1 MKSLLIG
8 CILACLHLCSNA
20 QSSFISGVLL
30 DNETREAI
38 PYATIAIKEKQEGT
52 LSNAEGK
59 FSLLIKDF
67 QNQDRLTIS
76 CVGFETISLSVA
88 ELAGSESHSI
98 YLKSKTF
105 TLDDAIVT
113 NQSIPSLLEE
123 AIHTTQAF
131 IPAKQYYEAYY
142 KELAYLDK
150 ELYKFSDAAVNYV
163 INDEGRKTKADLYI
177 LESRIKQDSISDDEK
192 WRSDIESLIDP
203 QKAVKDFYNLNYL
216 KKFISKKG
224 LEKFN
229 FTSEQNG
236 QLLKITV
243 NPKTEIR
250 QYLPNG
256 VVYVDTET
264 KRIIRVDYNY
274 ISHLKYMPKV
284 NLLVLAM
291 SFEENLA
298 TVLYDEGEKAFLR
311 YCNISQEV
319 HFKVGKKKGLLGS
332 KAEIL
337 FHSLQ
342 EETPESLN
350 KSYSKINI
358 YRSGNNFTTD
368 FWKNRNSLM
377 LTQSEIEILGSILN
391 KNN

>member
-30 DNETREAI
+30 DNETHEAI
-38 PYATIAIKEKQEGT
+38 PYATITIKEKQEGT

-59 FSLLIKDF
+59 FSLLIKDL

-76 CVGFETISLSVA
+76 CVGFETITLSVA
-88 ELAGSESHSI
+88 ELAGNESHSI

-123 AIHTTQAF
+123 AIRTTQAF

-177 LESRIKQDSISDDEK
+177 LESRIKQDSISDDE
-192 WRSDIESLIDP
+192 
-203 QKAVKDFYNLNYL
+203 
-216 KKFISKKG
+216 
-224 LEKFN
+224 
-229 FTSEQNG
+229 
-236 QLLKITV
+236 
-243 NPKTEIR
+243 
-250 QYLPNG
+250 
-256 VVYVDTET
+256 
-264 KRIIRVDYNY
+264 
-274 ISHLKYMPKV
+274 
-284 NLLVLAM
+284 
-291 SFEENLA
+291 
-298 TVLYDEGEKAFLR
+298 EKAFLR

-319 HFKVGKKKGLLGS
+319 RFKVGKKKGLLGS

-342 EETPESLN
+342 EETPENLN